1 MFLAVLRVLFFTSL
15 YLFSVVSIAGI
26 NPDKYALIIGNSDYK
41 YFSSLDNPKNDATD
55 MAKALKKLDFNV
67 TLVKN
72 GSKEAILKASR
83 DFANQ
88 IKTGGIGLFYYAG
101 HGVQIKGK
109 NYIIPVDANIATEG
123 EVQFEGFNID
133 RLLAAM
139 ESADNAMNIMIL
151 DACRNNP
158 LPKKARAANALGGLA
173 EIKAPKGTLI
183 AFATAPGS
191 TALDGEGRNSPY
203 TKNLLKQLT
212 VTGLTLEQ
220 VLKRTLKGVSHDT
233 QEQQV
238 PWYSSS
244 FSGDFYFI
252 PPPVITPI
260 ISTPTVIKKAV
271 IIPIDKTTEPLF
283 NLDDIILMISAIS
296 AVLLGVVG
304 VKFYRTKSQ
313 TISPQLQ
320 RRASPVPADSIDPK
334 TYIINKSVMHLVS
347 ANDHS
352 ILATLPPDK
361 PFIIGRSAN
370 KTSLK
375 LEAMEISGTHLN
387 IEWNKEND
395 SLIIEDL
402 ASSNGSWLND
412 ERLIAHQKT
421 LLTLNTHFYLA
432 KKEHAFYIA
441 KA

>member
-1 MFLAVLRVLFFTSL
+1 M
-15 YLFSVVSIAGI
+15 
-26 NPDKYALIIGNSDYK
+26 
-41 YFSSLDNPKNDATD
+41 
-55 MAKALKKLDFNV
+55 
-67 TLVKN
+67 
-72 GSKEAILKASR
+72 
-83 DFANQ
+83 
-88 IKTGGIGLFYYAG
+88 
-101 HGVQIKGK
+101 
-109 NYIIPVDANIATEG
+109 DANIATEG

-158 LPKKARAANALGGLA
+158 LPKKARTANALGGLA

-395 SLIIEDL
+395 SLTIEDL
-402 ASSNGSWLND
+402 ASSNGSWLD
-412 ERLIAHQKT
+412 DVPLIAHQKT